1 MAQHTLSAVKRK
13 TVVKQSFGKAIRRY
27 WVGYALILPA
37 LIFRLLLTGVPL
49 IQTIWMSFTDKTMT
63 RPGSWIGLDNY
74 ARMSQDYLFRASIE
88 VTFIYTFAAT
98 LLELVIG
105 LGIALLL
112 IQGLRGT
119 SLTQT
124 VMLMPWAVAPLVAA
138 LMFRLLFFEAG
149 GVFNDLVLRFDL
161 SSTRVPWLSDPTMA
175 RISVI
180 VTTVW
185 KNVPWAVLLLLAGLK
200 AIPKRLYES
209 AAVDGAGP
217 LQRFRHI
224 TLPLLLPI
232 LLVVLLIRGVAEVQT
247 FEQILALTQG
257 GPGTATGIISLYA
270 YERLFQQFNFGY
282 GSALTVLLLLLS
294 VLIAGSMTWLIN
306 RENRR
311 H

>member
-1 MAQHTLSAVKRK
+1 
-13 TVVKQSFGKAIRRY
+13 
-27 WVGYALILPA
+27 
-37 LIFRLLLTGVPL
+37 
-49 IQTIWMSFTDKTMT
+49 
-63 RPGSWIGLDNY
+63 
-74 ARMSQDYLFRASIE
+74 
-88 VTFIYTFAAT
+88 
-98 LLELVIG
+98 
-105 LGIALLL
+105 
-112 IQGLRGT
+112 
-119 SLTQT
+119 
-124 VMLMPWAVAPLVAA
+124 
-138 LMFRLLFFEAG
+138 
-149 GVFNDLVLRFDL
+149 VLRFDL

-294 VLIAGSMTWLIN
+294 VFIAGSMTWLIY

>member
-37 LIFRLLLTGVPL
+37 LIFRLLLTGFPL
-49 IQTIWMSFTDKTMT
+49 IQTIWMSFTDKTMA

-74 ARMSQDYLFRASIE
+74 ARMSQDYLFLASIE
-88 VTFIYTFAAT
+88 VTFIYTLAAT

-124 VMLMPWAVAPLVAA
+124 VMLMPWAAAPLVAA

-180 VTTVW
+180 ITTVW

-200 AIPKRLYES
+200 AIPERLYES

-247 FEQILALTQG
+247 FEQILGLTKG
-257 GPGTATGIISLYA
+257 GPGTATGIIALYT
-270 YERLFQQFNFGY
+270 YKRLFQQFNFGY
-282 GSALTVLLLLLS
+282 GSALAVLLLLLS
-294 VLIAGSMTWLIN
+294 VFIAGSMTWLIN